1 MDVLVVFPV
10 NSLILDEMSIR
21 RIASNHVV
29 VHGLD
34 LGRRVVEMDGQEV
47 KAIYSFEE
55 ELPFTEWMME
65 PIVIK

>member
-10 NSLILDEMSIR
+10 NSLILAKMAVR
-21 RIASNHVV
+21 RIASSHGV
-29 VHGLD
+29 VHGMD

>member
-1 MDVLVVFPV
+1 
-10 NSLILDEMSIR
+10 MSIR

-29 VHGLD
+29 VHGMD

>member
-1 MDVLVVFPV
+1 MDVLAVFPD
-10 NSLILDEMSIR
+10 NSLFLDEMSIR
-21 RIASNHVV
+21 RIASNLVV
-29 VHGLD
+29 VHGMD